1 MLPPV
6 NSIFFQSF
14 FQWNNLSR
22 YSIKKCNSDH
32 IRSFTLVLPHIL
44 SNVLNRK
51 NNILESDWSK
61 FKHVKF
67 ILDYFLV
74 DWPHTQKFQ
83 NNNNDTLFQ
92 NFFDSMNNI
101 LNKHAPCKKIGRY
114 KLKFR
119 IKPCITEIY
128 F

>member
-14 FQWNNLSR
+14 FQQNNLLR

-32 IRSFTLVLPHIL
+32 IRSFTTVLPHIF

-51 NNILESDWSK
+51 TSK
-61 FKHVKF
+61 FKHEKF

-74 DWPHTQKFQ
+74 D
-83 NNNNDTLFQ
+83 
-92 NFFDSMNNI
+92 
-101 LNKHAPCKKIGRY
+101 
-114 KLKFR
+114 
-119 IKPCITEIY
+119 
-128 F
+128 